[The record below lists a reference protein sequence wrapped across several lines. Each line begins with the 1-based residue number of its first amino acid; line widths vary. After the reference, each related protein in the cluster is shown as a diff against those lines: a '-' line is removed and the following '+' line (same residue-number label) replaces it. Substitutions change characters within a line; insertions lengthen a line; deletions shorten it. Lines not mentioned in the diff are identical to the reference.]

1 MLTLSGTAP
10 MISADYQPDSRPL
23 SRLHFFSRGQ
33 KMALAMKIL
42 KSIMLLA
49 FVVPLLPS
57 LAFAQYIRT
66 DLVSNQPGVA
76 PNTDAHLVNAW
87 GLVQRA
93 NSATTFSPFWVSDN
107 GTGFSTL
114 YTGTGAPINL
124 FVSIPPAP
132 GSPAGTLGM
141 PTGIVGNISLTDFT
155 ITENGKSGPA
165 FFIFATLDGTI
176 SAWNPVVDG
185 ATGDVNATLTPADR
199 SGVGAVY
206 TGLAI
211 ATNTKGQFLYAAD
224 DGSNRRIDMFDAT
237 FTFVKSFDDPK
248 IPKNFTPY
256 GIQNINGEI
265 WVTYTAL
272 NKAMG
277 GFVDVF
283 NTDGSLKTRFAVQG
297 PLHSPWGLAQAPADF
312 GPMSNAILVSNNIP
326 RGRINAF
333 DPDTG
338 AFLGPLRDAS
348 GNPIEIDN
356 VWALQFG
363 ADTGPNTAHNQLF
376 FTAGPNN
383 YANGLYGVITV
394 GP

>member
-1 MLTLSGTAP
+1 
-10 MISADYQPDSRPL
+10 
-23 SRLHFFSRGQ
+23 
-33 KMALAMKIL
+33 MALAMKIL
-42 KSIMLLA
+42 KAIMLLA

-57 LAFAQYIRT
+57 STFAQYIRT

-76 PNTDAHLVNAW
+76 PHTDPHLVNAW

-93 NSATTFSPFWVSDN
+93 NSPFWVSDN

-114 YTGTGAPINL
+114 YTGTGLQINL

-132 GSPAGTLGM
+132 GSPAGTLGT
-141 PTGIVGNISLTDFT
+141 PTGIVGNISQTDFK
-155 ITENGKSGPA
+155 ITENGNSGPA
-165 FFIFATLDGTI
+165 VFIFATLDGTV
-176 SAWNPVVDG
+176 SAWNPMVDG
-185 ATGDVNATLTPADR
+185 ATGNVNATLTPADR

-211 ATNTKGQFLYAAD
+211 ATNNTKGQFLYAAD
-224 DGSNRRIDMFDAT
+224 DSSNRRIDMFDAT
-237 FTFVKSFDDPK
+237 FKFVKSFDDPK

-333 DPDTG
+333 DPNTG
-338 AFLGPLRDAS
+338 AFLGALRDAS

-363 ADTGPNTAHNQLF
+363 SDTGPNTKHNQLF

>member
-1 MLTLSGTAP
+1 M
-10 MISADYQPDSRPL
+10 
-23 SRLHFFSRGQ
+23 
-33 KMALAMKIL
+33 KLAMKIL
-42 KSIMLLA
+42 KPIMVLA
-49 FVVPLLPS
+49 FVVPLLP
-57 LAFAQYIRT
+57 LLTFAQYTRT
-66 DLVSNQPGVA
+66 DLVSNQEGVA
-76 PNTDAHLVNAW
+76 PNTDAHLVNGW
-87 GLVQRA
+87 GLVQRR
-93 NSATTFSPFWVSDN
+93 NSPSTFSPFWVNDN

-114 YTGTGAPINL
+114 YTGTGAQIAL
-124 FVSIPPAP
+124 FVSVPPAP
-132 GSPAGTLGM
+132 GSPAGTLGT
-141 PTGIVGNISLTDFT
+141 PTGIVGNIIPTDFT

-185 ATGDVNATLTPADR
+185 SSGLSHATLAADR
-199 SGVGAVY
+199 SSVGAVY

-211 ATNTKGQFLYAAD
+211 ASNTEGQFLYAAD
-224 DGSNRRIDMFDAT
+224 DGPNRRIDMFDAT
-237 FTFVKSFDDPK
+237 FTFVNSFDDPK
-248 IPKNFTPY
+248 IPRDFAPY
-256 GIQNINGEI
+256 GIQTINGEI
-265 WVTYTAL
+265 WVTYTSL
-272 NKAMG
+272 KKGMG

-283 NTDGSLKTRFAVQG
+283 NTDGSLKTRFAVNG

-333 DPDTG
+333 DPTSG

-348 GNPIEIDN
+348 GKPIEIDN
-356 VWALQFG
+356 VWSLQFG
-363 ADTGPNTAHNQLF
+363 QDTGPNTAHNQLF

>member
-1 MLTLSGTAP
+1 ME
-10 MISADYQPDSRPL
+10 
-23 SRLHFFSRGQ
+23 F
-33 KMALAMKIL
+33 AMKIL
-42 KSIMLLA
+42 KPIMVLA

-57 LAFAQYIRT
+57 LAFAQYTRT

-87 GLVQRA
+87 GLVQRP
-93 NSATTFSPFWVSDN
+93 NGPFWVSDN

-114 YTGTGAPINL
+114 YTGTGLQINL
-124 FVSIPPAP
+124 FVSIPPAA
-132 GSPAGTLGM
+132 GSLAGTLGT
-141 PTGIVGNISLTDFT
+141 PTGIVGNISPTDFI
-155 ITENGKSGPA
+155 ITGNRTSGPA
-165 FFIFATLDGTI
+165 NFIFATLDGTLR
-176 SAWNPVVDG
+176 AWNPSVDG
-185 ATGDVNATLTPADR
+185 ATGEVNATITKADR

-211 ATNTKGQFLYAAD
+211 ATTTGGQFLYAAD

-248 IPKNFTPY
+248 IPTNFAPY
-256 GIQNINGEI
+256 GIQDISGEI

-283 NTDGSLKTRFAVQG
+283 NTDGSLKTRFAAQG

-333 DPDTG
+333 DPTTG
-338 AFLGPLRDAS
+338 AFLGPLRDES
-348 GNPIEIDN
+348 GKPIEIDD

-363 ADTGPNTAHNQLF
+363 NDTGPNTAHNQLY

-383 YANGLYGVITV
+383 YVNGLYGVITV

>member
-1 MLTLSGTAP
+1 M
-10 MISADYQPDSRPL
+10 
-23 SRLHFFSRGQ
+23 
-33 KMALAMKIL
+33 KLAMRIL
-42 KSIMLLA
+42 KPIMVLA
-49 FVVPLLPS
+49 FVAPLLPS
-57 LAFAQYIRT
+57 LAFAQYVRT

-93 NSATTFSPFWVSDN
+93 TSPFWVSDN

-114 YTGTGAPINL
+114 YTGTGLPIAL
-124 FVSIPPAP
+124 VVSIPPAP
-132 GSPAGTLGM
+132 GSPAGTLGT
-141 PTGIVGNISLTDFT
+141 PTGIVGNISPTDFI
-155 ITENGKSGPA
+155 ITGNGTSGPA
-165 FFIFATLDGTI
+165 NFIFATLDGTI
-176 SAWNPVVDG
+176 SAWNPNVDG
-185 ATGDVNATLTPADR
+185 TGLSHATLTADR
-199 SGVGAVY
+199 SGVGAMY

-211 ATNTKGQFLYAAD
+211 ATMTGGQFLYAAD

-237 FTFVKSFDDPK
+237 FTFVSSFDDPK
-248 IPKNFTPY
+248 IPKNFAPY

-333 DPDTG
+333 DPTTG
-338 AFLGPLRDAS
+338 AFLGVLRDAS
-348 GNPIEIDN
+348 GNPIEIDD

-363 ADTGPNTAHNQLF
+363 HDGGPNTAHNQLF

>member
-1 MLTLSGTAP
+1 ME
-10 MISADYQPDSRPL
+10 
-23 SRLHFFSRGQ
+23 
-33 KMALAMKIL
+33 LAMKIL
-42 KSIMLLA
+42 KPIMIVA

-57 LAFAQYIRT
+57 LTFAQYTRT

-76 PNTDAHLVNAW
+76 PNTDARLVNAW

-114 YTGTGAPINL
+114 YTGTGLQIAL

-132 GSPAGTLGM
+132 GSPAGTLGT
-141 PTGIVGNISLTDFT
+141 PTGIVGNISPTDFT
-155 ITENGKSGPA
+155 ITANGNSGPA

-185 ATGDVNATLTPADR
+185 PTGNVNATLTADR

-211 ATNTKGQFLYAAD
+211 ATTTGGQFLYAAD
-224 DGSNRRIDMFDAT
+224 DGSNRRIDMFDAK

-248 IPKNFTPY
+248 IPKNFAPY

-333 DPDTG
+333 DPTTG

-348 GNPIEIDN
+348 GNPIEIDD

-383 YANGLYGVITV
+383 YANGLYGVITL

>member
-1 MLTLSGTAP
+1 M
-10 MISADYQPDSRPL
+10 
-23 SRLHFFSRGQ
+23 
-33 KMALAMKIL
+33 KLAMKIL
-42 KSIMLLA
+42 KPIMVLA

-57 LAFAQYIRT
+57 LTFAQYTRT
-66 DLVSNQPGVA
+66 DLVSNQAGVA
-76 PNTDAHLVNAW
+76 PNTDPLLVNGW

-93 NSATTFSPFWVSDN
+93 NSPSTFSPFWVNDN

-114 YTGTGAPINL
+114 YTGTGAQIPL
-124 FVSIPPAP
+124 FVSVPPAP
-132 GSPAGTLGM
+132 GSPAGTLGT
-141 PTGIVGNISLTDFT
+141 PTGIVGNISPTDFT

-185 ATGDVNATLTPADR
+185 KSGLSHATLTADR
-199 SGVGAVY
+199 SSVGAVY

-211 ATNTKGQFLYAAD
+211 ATNTEGQFLYAAD

-237 FTFVKSFDDPK
+237 FTFVNSFDDPK
-248 IPKNFTPY
+248 IPKEFAPY
-256 GIQNINGEI
+256 GIQTINGEI
-265 WVTYTAL
+265 WVTYTSL
-272 NKAMG
+272 KKGMG

-283 NTDGSLKTRFAVQG
+283 NTDGSLKTRFAVHG

-312 GPMSNAILVSNNIP
+312 GPMRNAILVSNNIP

-333 DPDTG
+333 DPTSG

-348 GNPIEIDN
+348 GKPIEIDN

-363 ADTGPNTAHNQLF
+363 QDTGPNTAHNQLF